1 MSSIEDR
8 RMQLD
13 QSIAAHRGH
22 MDRVNTTLNRFVPE
36 LVSVAAPATPSDHR
50 DAIERFAESAHVELA
65 GSATAAGANADELLI
80 AWERD
85 GRVDDLRRA
94 LDIVGLPTRRVTL
107 APDWAEAMDSPL
119 LLWNQS
125 RALSCAVPDRRG
137 RARLRPGNT
146 AIGETLTHCTE
157 ALAPVVVCD
166 RRQPASIADLV
177 GIGLRGQRGLLARA
191 MLWLLVAALAS
202 LAPIA
207 LAGVIVGQII
217 PSADRTRLITVTI
230 AALLL
235 AGAAAVST
243 LVAGQH
249 LSALRT
255 RFDRTASLAG
265 WHRLMSLP
273 APFFGNWTVG
283 ELTTRASTIPL
294 VRQAFGTPAMLGIG
308 AAIAGVVALPTL
320 LAAGLNVTAA
330 VALALAVAVAATAV
344 VARAQYRRVRRI
356 NDAANAATGL
366 LLPMIYGATRLRIA
380 DATDRTDERWVS
392 RFAVQLKAQLFQP
405 QIWLGAISTALP
417 TVTIAIIATLFVADP
432 RIDQSVFLAAVA
444 AAVALS
450 SSVSVIISLVPGA
463 AEARAGLDQIGPVLT
478 SVPESTGRQ
487 HLVGDLSGRLD
498 VDDISFRYSDDGP
511 LIIDRVSFSASP
523 GEFIALVGGSGAG
536 KSTLLRLLLGFETP
550 TTGAIAYDG
559 FDLSEI
565 DPLGVRRQ
573 IATILQNA
581 RLLPGSLAENI
592 TSGRP
597 ASEADLWQALEAVGF
612 ADDVRRLPMGLQTAI
627 SDQGGGLS
635 GGQRQRVLL
644 ARALYGKPRLLL
656 LDEATSAL
664 DNLTQAMVTESING
678 LGITR
683 VVIAHRLS
691 TIEGADTIHVLE
703 HGRIVES
710 GTYAELIAADGT
722 FAELVARQRL

>member
-1 MSSIEDR
+1 MSSIDDR
-8 RMQLD
+8 RTHLD

-22 MDRVNTTLNRFVPE
+22 ADRVTTSLSLFVPE
-36 LVSVAAPATPSDHR
+36 LVSVTPPTTPSGHR
-50 DAIERFAESAHVELA
+50 DPIERFAEAAHVQLA
-65 GSATAAGANADELLI
+65 GAGTTAGANADELLI
-80 AWERD
+80 AWEQK
-85 GRVDDLRRA
+85 GRIEDLRRA
-94 LDIVGLPTRRVTL
+94 LDILGLPTRRVTL
-107 APDWAEAMDSPL
+107 APDWADAVDAPL
-119 LLWNQS
+119 LVWNPS
-125 RALSCAVPDRRG
+125 RVLACAAPDRRG
-137 RARLRPGNT
+137 RARLRPGAV
-146 AIGETLTHCTE
+146 AIGEQFSHCSE
-157 ALAPVVVCD
+157 ALAPVIVCD
-166 RRQPASIADLV
+166 RRQPATTSDLV
-177 GIGLRGQRGLLARA
+177 SVGLRGQRGLLARA
-191 MLWLLVAALAS
+191 VLWLLVAAVAS

-217 PSADRTRLITVTI
+217 PSADRSRLLTITI

-235 AGAAAVST
+235 AGTAAVST

-255 RFDRTASLAG
+255 RFDRATSLAG

-273 APFFGNWTVG
+273 APFFGEWTVG
-283 ELTTRASTIPL
+283 ELTSRSSTIPL

-320 LAAGLNVTAA
+320 LAAGVNVTAA
-330 VALALAVAVAATAV
+330 VAIALAVAIVATAA
-344 VARAQYRRVRRI
+344 VARAHYRRVQQI
-356 NDAANAATGL
+356 NDAANAATGM

-380 DATDRTDERWVS
+380 DATDRAFERWIN
-392 RFAVQLKAQLFQP
+392 RFAAQLKAQLFQP

-417 TVTIAIIATLFVADP
+417 TVTIAIIATLFVIDP
-432 RIDQSVFLAAVA
+432 RVDQSVFLAAVA

-450 SSVSVIISLVPGA
+450 SSVSVIISLVPSA
-463 AEARAGLDQIGPVLT
+463 AEARAGLDQIAPVLA
-478 SVPESTGRQ
+478 SVPESNGR
-487 HLVGDLSGRLD
+487 HRLVGDLNGQLD
-498 VDDISFRYSDDGP
+498 VDDVSFRYSDDGP

-523 GEFIALVGGSGAG
+523 GEFVALVGGSGAG
-536 KSTLLRLLLGFETP
+536 KSTLLRLLLGFEVP
-550 TTGAIAYDG
+550 TAGAIAYDG

-573 IATILQNA
+573 IATVLQNA

-597 ASEADLWQALEAVGF
+597 ASEADIWAALEAVGF
-612 ADDVRRLPMGLQTAI
+612 ADDVRRLPMGLQTTI

-664 DNLTQAMVTESING
+664 DNVTQAMVTESING

-683 VVIAHRLS
+683 LVIAHRLS

-710 GTYAELIAADGT
+710 GPYGDLIDAGGT
-722 FAELVARQRL
+722 FAGLVARQRL